1 MKNKAPISDYIFAV
15 GRIRSLER
23 FFIKQ
28 EALEEAIESDL
39 EDALRIFVETGS
51 YSDELLRI
59 HDSQD
64 LENILNDEL
73 ARLKDFIGRLILD
86 RELIELVQKDSIFEM
101 QKVAQLKFGGFLED
115 YIKHAIDMHNIKT
128 FLRLYLLKEKEE
140 RLQNLLVKEGFISKE
155 ALLKLYQQD
164 LSVFISRLEYVHK
177 DSGLI
182 DYSIFLKDAIKNLI
196 EQKSFLM
203 LEKAINDFLME
214 TLKPVKYIS
223 YGPEPLM
230 AYYFA
235 KTNEINL
242 IRMIIL
248 AKLNDV
254 SRDLVKE
261 RLNAVYA

>member
-1 MKNKAPISDYIFAV
+1 
-15 GRIRSLER
+15 
-23 FFIKQ
+23 
-28 EALEEAIESDL
+28 
-39 EDALRIFVETGS
+39 
-51 YSDELLRI
+51 
-59 HDSQD
+59 
-64 LENILNDEL
+64 
-73 ARLKDFIGRLILD
+73 
-86 RELIELVQKDSIFEM
+86 
-101 QKVAQLKFGGFLED
+101 
-115 YIKHAIDMHNIKT
+115 
-128 FLRLYLLKEKEE
+128 
-140 RLQNLLVKEGFISKE
+140 
-155 ALLKLYQQD
+155 
-164 LSVFISRLEYVHK
+164 
-177 DSGLI
+177 
-182 DYSIFLKDAIKNLI
+182 DAIKNLI

-254 SRDLVKE
+254 SKDLVKE